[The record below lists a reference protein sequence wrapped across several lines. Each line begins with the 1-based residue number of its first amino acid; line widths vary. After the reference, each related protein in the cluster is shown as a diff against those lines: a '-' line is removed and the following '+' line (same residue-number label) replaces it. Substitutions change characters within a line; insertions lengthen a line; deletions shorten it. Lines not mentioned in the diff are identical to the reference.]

1 MLAMLAQ
8 MLARKPRN
16 HACLKGVANTAN
28 ITNINNRYVYIEK
41 KRGNYYS
48 VFFYYI
54 RLLSKIMLAMLA
66 NPQNADGARL
76 FMLAMMLAV
85 C

>member
-28 ITNINNRYVYIEK
+28 ITNVNNRYVYIEK
-41 KRGNYYS
+41 KE
-48 VFFYYI
+48 VIITLFFFFI
-54 RLLSKIMLAMLA
+54 I
-66 NPQNADGARL
+66 
-76 FMLAMMLAV
+76 
-85 C
+85 

>member
-16 HACLKGVANTAN
+16 HAYLKGVANTAN

-41 KRGNYYS
+41 KE
-48 VFFYYI
+48 VIITLFFFYYI

-66 NPQNADGARL
+66 DPQNADGARL

>member
-48 VFFYYI
+48 VFF
-54 RLLSKIMLAMLA
+54 LLYKAFI
-66 NPQNADGARL
+66 
-76 FMLAMMLAV
+76 
-85 C
+85 

>member
-1 MLAMLAQ
+1 MLAQ

-16 HACLKGVANTAN
+16 HAYLKGVANTAN

-41 KRGNYYS
+41 KE
-48 VFFYYI
+48 VIITLFFFYYI

-66 NPQNADGARL
+66 DPQNADGARL